1 MANKTSTLLKVSSVL
16 YIILSVL
23 WLFISELGLL
33 VLVALPQL
41 IDTMVESGE
50 LAAEITPLTYIS
62 IILTLICSIVNI
74 VIAVMALK
82 HKNLNTVYKVGIFT
96 MLCVEVF
103 NFTSLD
109 SISDVVDIILGLA
122 IPLIFLY
129 AVFKQNRADLGEGK

>member
-1 MANKTSTLLKVSSVL
+1 MANKTLTLLKVSSVL

-23 WLFISELGLL
+23 WLFISALGLL

-109 SISDVVDIILGLA
+109 SISDVFDIILGLA

-129 AVFKQNRADLGEGK
+129 AVFKQNRADIGEGK

>member
-23 WLFISELGLL
+23 WLFISALGLL

-82 HKNLNTVYKVGIFT
+82 HKNLNMVYKVGIFT
-96 MLCVEVF
+96 MLIIEVF

-109 SISDVVDIILGLA
+109 SISDVFDIILGLA
-122 IPLIFLY
+122 IPVIFLY
-129 AVFKQNRADLGEGK
+129 AVIKQHRADIGEGK

>member
-1 MANKTSTLLKVSSVL
+1 MANKTLTLLKVSSVL

-23 WLFISELGLL
+23 WLFISALGLL

-109 SISDVVDIILGLA
+109 SISDVFDIILGLA

>member
-1 MANKTSTLLKVSSVL
+1 MANKTLTLLKVSSVL

-23 WLFISELGLL
+23 QLFISALALL
-33 VLVALPQL
+33 VLAAFPQL
-41 IDTMVESGE
+41 LDTMVESGQ
-50 LAAEITPLTYIS
+50 LAAEISPLTYIS

-74 VIAVMALK
+74 VLSVMALK
-82 HKNLNTVYKVGIFT
+82 HKNLNMVYKVGIFT
-96 MLCVEVF
+96 MLIIEVF
-103 NFTSLD
+103 NATSLN

>member
-1 MANKTSTLLKVSSVL
+1 MANKTLTLLKVSSVL

-23 WLFISELGLL
+23 QLFISALALL
-33 VLVALPQL
+33 VLAAFPQL
-41 IDTMVESGE
+41 LDTMVESGQ

-82 HKNLNTVYKVGIFT
+82 HKNLNMVYKVGIFT

-109 SISDVVDIILGLA
+109 SISDVFDIILGLA
-122 IPLIFLY
+122 IPVIFLY
-129 AVFKQNRADLGEGK
+129 AVIKQHRADIGEGK

>member
-1 MANKTSTLLKVSSVL
+1 MANKTLTLLKVSSVL

-23 WLFISELGLL
+23 WLFISALGLL

-96 MLCVEVF
+96 MLIIEVF
-103 NFTSLD
+103 NATSLN

-129 AVFKQNRADLGEGK
+129 AVFKQNRADIGEGK